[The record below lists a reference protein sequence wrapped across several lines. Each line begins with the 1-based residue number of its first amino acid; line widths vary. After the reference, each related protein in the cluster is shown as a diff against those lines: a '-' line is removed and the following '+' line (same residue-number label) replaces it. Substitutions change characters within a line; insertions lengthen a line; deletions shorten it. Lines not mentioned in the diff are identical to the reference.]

1 MILAWVISLILLCT
15 SLISYL
21 ESLSALRIVEVNT
34 MQLAQKN
41 FMSAEQSVLECE
53 RNLTSLA
60 HLKENTCFI
69 KSLGKS
75 YWLITSKDKPAI
87 QISVVIDEN
96 TSVASRIN
104 WRQVFE

>member
-21 ESLSALRIVEVNT
+21 ERLSALRIIEVNT

-41 FMSAEQSVLECE
+41 FMKAEQSILECE
-53 RNLTSLA
+53 KNMTNLT

-69 KSLGKS
+69 QSRGKN

-87 QISVVIDEN
+87 QIGVVIDEN
-96 TSVASRIN
+96 TGIVSRIN